1 MANKFMNDS
10 IDQVKVENQ
19 LPDEKL
25 RHVVGGVAVTEED
38 IDNLLDDLS
47 GDSEEEEQVGRRGP
61 SPKIIKNPLGGIFF

>member
-1 MANKFMNDS
+1 MANKFMKDS

-47 GDSEEEEQVGRRGP
+47 GESDEEEQVGKRGP
-61 SPKIIKNPLGGIFF
+61 SPKKKNSGGIFL

>member
-47 GDSEEEEQVGRRGP
+47 GESEEELVGKRGP
-61 SPKIIKNPLGGIFF
+61 GAKKKNSGGIFL

>member
-47 GDSEEEEQVGRRGP
+47 GESEEEEQVG
-61 SPKIIKNPLGGIFF
+61 